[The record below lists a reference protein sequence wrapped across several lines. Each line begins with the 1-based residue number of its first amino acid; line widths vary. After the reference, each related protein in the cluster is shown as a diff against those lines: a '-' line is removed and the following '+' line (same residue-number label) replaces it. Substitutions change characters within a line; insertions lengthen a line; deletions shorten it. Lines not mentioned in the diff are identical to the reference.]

1 MKEILIISLISLFLL
16 SIYLLLRLINSEKK
30 QKIIRIKFK
39 EKVKEFEWINDYC
52 LSLDNDDVLA
62 QFIKRKLICHYESL
76 LQLERELESNNL
88 NSSQIQYE
96 RKKGNYG
103 K

>member
-39 EKVKEFEWINDYC
+39 EKVKEFE
-52 LSLDNDDVLA
+52 
-62 QFIKRKLICHYESL
+62 
-76 LQLERELESNNL
+76 
-88 NSSQIQYE
+88 
-96 RKKGNYG
+96 
-103 K
+103 